1 MTKMIKKEVTIMI
14 QKANFERCEL
24 DGAGCQIIFSS
35 GMLKIRGNIFKKTA
49 PGTSTCRACGNK
61 IKKVMCVFLSSTT
74 LITTTRISLGIAY
87 ILVTFTYTTNVK
99 LITRF
104 T

>member
-61 IKKVMCVFLSSTT
+61 IKK
-74 LITTTRISLGIAY
+74 R
-87 ILVTFTYTTNVK
+87 
-99 LITRF
+99 
-104 T
+104 